1 MAVCVCAHLYHTVLL
16 TLCRI
21 LSCSQCCHEYLSSTS
36 CCHSAT
42 LSRILMARR
51 PLHRNVVIKIHQ
63 IELRYAS
70 RNQESTTC
78 SLAGVHLT
86 CILHTCARQ
95 IDRQTDRQAGR
106 QADRQTA
113 SQAGRQADKQTDT
126 HTHTDRHTDGHT
138 DRHTDRHTNTH
149 THTRQ
154 EMIHHRISWVLN
166 PVHAQPNQ
174 S

>member
-106 QADRQTA
+106 QAGRQTA

-126 HTHTDRHTDGHT
+126 HTHRQAHRRAHRQAHRQTHKH
-138 DRHTDRHTNTH
+138 TH
-149 THTRQ
+149 TH
-154 EMIHHRISWVLN
+154 
-166 PVHAQPNQ
+166 
-174 S
+174 